1 MRANEERAE
10 QIKIIR
16 GKQPHAETQIDNHSR
31 IMLLTSETK
40 LLISKWV
47 RVLQCFVF
55 GRNREMNRQTFIIN
69 DFTRLGCDKQ
79 QYELYD
85 TPTMPRGNLNQFSTL
100 KRRECNESHIQCGFT
115 CICHQIAV

>member
-1 MRANEERAE
+1 MFNKMYAQMKRERAE

-16 GKQPHAETQIDNHSR
+16 GKQPHAETQIDIHSR

-40 LLISKWV
+40 LLIHRNRLCVW
-47 RVLQCFVF
+47 QCFVF

-69 DFTRLGCDKQ
+69 DFTRLVCDKQ

-100 KRRECNESHIQCGFT
+100 KR
-115 CICHQIAV
+115 